1 MEPAHVKYIIR
12 CRSDIRKQDAV
23 QGRSINMTIA
33 IRGLD
38 ALQRIGIKDTVLD
51 KRLVLE
57 PGSMNLKSAVK
68 AKIITAS
75 TYI

>member
-1 MEPAHVKYIIR
+1 
-12 CRSDIRKQDAV
+12 
-23 QGRSINMTIA
+23 MTIA